1 MLDGKKILITGG
13 TGSLGQSLTK
23 RLLATNVDTV
33 RILSRNESKQV
44 NMESEFNDKR
54 LRFLIGDV
62 RDFER
67 LKTAFEDIDIVYHA
81 AALKHVPVIEYNPF
95 EAIKTNVQGSQNVID
110 ASLSQ
115 DVERVI
121 CIGTDKAVSPL
132 NTYGA
137 TKLLMEKLFVSAN
150 NFLNETR
157 HRTKFL
163 ALRYGNVVGSSG
175 SVIPKFIRMI
185 KEGRKITI
193 TDSEMTRFSITMDQA
208 LDFILDCTINGN
220 ASEIYIP
227 KFIKMINEG
236 KKITITDSEMTRFSI
251 TMEQVL
257 DFIIDCTLN
266 GKSSE
271 IYVPKLKSYS
281 IMDVK
286 DALFDLLGKTDFNV
300 VGIRPGEKL
309 HEEMITINDS
319 FNTLE
324 SKDYF
329 IILPPNK
336 VKNYLK
342 KNKNYRAVKENFS
355 YNSFNNNHYLKIPD
369 IEKIIKRSQ

>member
-1 MLDGKKILITGG
+1 MFKGKKILITGG

-23 RLLATNVDTV
+23 RLLKTDADTI
-33 RILSRNESKQV
+33 RIFSRNESKQV
-44 NMESEFNDKR
+44 EMESYFDDGR
-54 LRFLIGDV
+54 LRFLIGDI
-62 RDFER
+62 RDSER
-67 LKTAFEDIDIVYHA
+67 LVAAFEDIDIVFHA

-95 EAIKTNVQGSQNVID
+95 EAIKTNVYGSHNVIN

-115 DVERVI
+115 DVEKVI

-137 TKLLMEKLFVSAN
+137 TKLLMEKLFVSAGDTG
-150 NFLNETR
+150 NEER
-157 HRTKFL
+157 HKTSFL

-175 SVIPKFIRMI
+175 SVIPKFIKMI
-185 KEGRKITI
+185 HEGKKITI

-208 LDFILDCTINGN
+208 
-220 ASEIYIP
+220 
-227 KFIKMINEG
+227 
-236 KKITITDSEMTRFSI
+236 
-251 TMEQVL
+251 L

-286 DALFDLLGKTDFNV
+286 DALFELLGKTDFEE

-309 HEEMITINDS
+309 HETLINSEEIRNTWDLQNKFMISNPTRND
-319 FNTLE
+319 E
-324 SKDYF
+324 
-329 IILPPNK
+329 
-336 VKNYLK
+336 
-342 KNKNYRAVKENFS
+342 E
-355 YNSFNNNHYLKIPD
+355 
-369 IEKIIKRSQ
+369 IIKSYDDQIKKIVDIDEYSSKIATHHTKDELIQIIQKSNLLNYKDD

>member
-185 KEGRKITI
+185 NEGRKITI

-227 KFIKMINEG
+227 K
-236 KKITITDSEMTRFSI
+236 
-251 TMEQVL
+251 
-257 DFIIDCTLN
+257 
-266 GKSSE
+266 
-271 IYVPKLKSYS
+271 LKSYS
-281 IMDVK
+281 ILDVK
-286 DALFDLLGKTDFNV
+286 DALFEIFGKTDFEEI
-300 VGIRPGEKL
+300 GIRPGEKL
-309 HEEMITINDS
+309 HETLINSEEIRNSWDLVSKFMISNPSKNNDEIIDTYEGKITKINDMVEYS
-319 FNTLE
+319 SQLAVRHTKDELIE
-324 SKDYF
+324 IISKSGLVD
-329 IILPPNK
+329 K
-336 VKNYLK
+336 Q
-342 KNKNYRAVKENFS
+342 
-355 YNSFNNNHYLKIPD
+355 NN
-369 IEKIIKRSQ
+369 